1 MNRRKLLTNSA
12 ALGLASVIPSL
23 AIDRLFAATGA
34 VQSGSSADKSQP
46 KDRPNPL
53 IPPAQGSIPVAFPI
67 SRGAVI
73 IDFCGPWEVFDAAD
87 VPGHEGDVFQT
98 YTVAE
103 TLEPITASGGMKIIP
118 NYTFETAPPPKVVV
132 IPAQS
137 GSTEAML
144 AWIRSVT
151 KATDVTMSV
160 CTGAFVLAKT
170 GLLSGKSATTFHEAF
185 AGFEMQFPDIR
196 LKRGARFV
204 EDGNLAS
211 SGGLTSGM
219 DLAFRVVE
227 RYYGRQAAERTAY
240 LLEYQGKGW
249 QDPNS
254 NEIYARKVA
263 AVADGRPL
271 CPVCSMDA
279 DLKISSVYKGETY
292 CFCMQDHKQVFDGN
306 PAKLAI

>member
-1 MNRRKLLTNSA
+1 MNRRKLLTSSA

-34 VQSGSSADKSQP
+34 VQSGSSIAKNQP
-46 KDRPNPL
+46 KDGPNPL

-73 IDFCGPWEVFDAAD
+73 IDFCGPWEVFNAAD
-87 VPGHEGDVFQT
+87 IPDHQGDVFQT

-185 AGFEMQFPDIR
+185 AGFEMQFPDIH

-271 CPVCSMDA
+271 CPVCSMGA
-279 DLKISSVYKGETY
+279 DLRISSVYKGETY
-292 CFCMQDHKQVFDGN
+292 FFCMQDHKQVFDAD
-306 PAKLAI
+306 PAKFAI

>member
-1 MNRRKLLTNSA
+1 MESNNTEMTANDCGFIPTQSLQRIDMDRRKLVKNSA
-12 ALGLASVIPSL
+12 ALSL
-23 AIDRLFAATGA
+23 APAIPLLAMDGLFAATGA
-34 VQSGSSADKSQP
+34 VSSESGAAGTQL
-46 KDRPNPL
+46 KDRSNPL
-53 IPPAQGSIPVAFPI
+53 TPPEQGSIPVAFPI

-73 IDFCGPWEVFDAAD
+73 IDFCGPWEVFNSAR
-87 VPGHEGDVFQT
+87 VPGRQGEIFQT

-103 TLEPITASGGMKIIP
+103 TLQPITAGGGMKIIP

-144 AWIRSVT
+144 KWIRSVT

-160 CTGAFVLAKT
+160 CVGAFLLAET
-170 GLLSGKSATTFHEAF
+170 GLLSGKSATTFHEAY
-185 AGFEMQFPDIR
+185 ARFEARYPDVH

-211 SGGLTSGM
+211 AGGLSSGI
-219 DLAFRVVE
+219 DLAIRVIE
-227 RYYGRQAAERTAY
+227 RYYGREAAERTAY

-254 NEIYARKVA
+254 NAIYTR
-263 AVADGRPL
+263 
-271 CPVCSMDA
+271 
-279 DLKISSVYKGETY
+279 
-292 CFCMQDHKQVFDGN
+292 
-306 PAKLAI
+306 

>member
-1 MNRRKLLTNSA
+1 MESNKTEMTANDCGFTSTQSLQRIDMDRRKLMKNSA
-12 ALGLASVIPSL
+12 ALSL
-23 AIDRLFAATGA
+23 APAIPFLMDTLFAATGA
-34 VQSGSSADKSQP
+34 VQSGSSAVGNQL
-46 KDRPNPL
+46 KDRSNPL
-53 IPPAQGSIPVAFPI
+53 IPPEQGTIPVAFPI

-73 IDFCGPWEVFDAAD
+73 IDFCGPWEVFNSAD
-87 VPGHEGDVFQT
+87 VPGRQGKVFQT

-103 TLEPITASGGMKIIP
+103 TLEPITAGGGMKIIP

-144 AWIRSVT
+144 KWIRSVT

-160 CTGAFVLAKT
+160 CVGAFLLAET
-170 GLLSGKSATTFHEAF
+170 GLLSGKSATTFHKAYARF
-185 AGFEMQFPDIR
+185 AAQYPDVH

-211 SGGLTSGM
+211 AGGLSSGI
-219 DLAFRVVE
+219 DLAIRVIE
-227 RYYGRQAAERTAY
+227 RYYGREAAERTTY

-254 NEIYARKVA
+254 NAIYTR
-263 AVADGRPL
+263 
-271 CPVCSMDA
+271 
-279 DLKISSVYKGETY
+279 
-292 CFCMQDHKQVFDGN
+292 
-306 PAKLAI
+306 

>member
-12 ALGLASVIPSL
+12 ALGLASLIPSP
-23 AIDRLFAATGA
+23 AIDRLFAATDA
-34 VQSGSSADKSQP
+34 VQSGSSADKNQP

-73 IDFCGPWEVFDAAD
+73 IDFCGPWEEFNAAD
-87 VPGHEGDVFQT
+87 IPGDHGDVFQT

-118 NYTFETAPPPKVVV
+118 NYTFQTAPPPKVVV

-151 KATDVTMSV
+151 KTTDVTMSV
-160 CTGAFVLAKT
+160 CTGAYVLAET
-170 GLLSGKSATTFHEAF
+170 GLLSGKSATTFHQAF
-185 AGFEMQFPDIR
+185 ADFEMRFPDIH

-227 RYYGRQAAERTAY
+227 RYYGSQAAERTAY

-263 AVADGRPL
+263 ATADGRPL
-271 CPVCSMDA
+271 CPVCTMDA
-279 DLKISSVYKGETY
+279 DLKISSVYKGKTY
-292 CFCMQDHKQVFDGN
+292 YFCMQDHKQVFDGN
-306 PAKLAI
+306 PAKFAS

>member
-1 MNRRKLLTNSA
+1 MLLTSSA
-12 ALGLASVIPSL
+12 ALGLAPVFSSL
-23 AIDRLFAATGA
+23 AKDPLFSVAGAT
-34 VQSGSSADKSQP
+34 QSGSSAARMETKNESN
-46 KDRPNPL
+46 RL
-53 IPPAQGSIPVAFPI
+53 VPPEKGSIPVAFPI

-73 IDFCGPWEVFDAAD
+73 IDFCGPWEVFNSAR
-87 VPGHEGDVFQT
+87 VPGHQGEIFQT

-103 TLEPITASGGMKIIP
+103 TLEPITAGGGMKIIP

-144 AWIRSVT
+144 KWIRSVT

-160 CTGAFVLAKT
+160 CVGAFLLAET
-170 GLLSGKSATTFHEAF
+170 GLLSGRSATTFHEAY
-185 AGFEMQFPDIR
+185 ARFEARYPDVH

-211 SGGLTSGM
+211 AGGLSSGI
-219 DLAFRVVE
+219 DLAIRVIE
-227 RYYGRQAAERTAY
+227 RYYGREAAERTTY

-254 NEIYARKVA
+254 NTIYTR
-263 AVADGRPL
+263 
-271 CPVCSMDA
+271 
-279 DLKISSVYKGETY
+279 
-292 CFCMQDHKQVFDGN
+292 
-306 PAKLAI
+306 